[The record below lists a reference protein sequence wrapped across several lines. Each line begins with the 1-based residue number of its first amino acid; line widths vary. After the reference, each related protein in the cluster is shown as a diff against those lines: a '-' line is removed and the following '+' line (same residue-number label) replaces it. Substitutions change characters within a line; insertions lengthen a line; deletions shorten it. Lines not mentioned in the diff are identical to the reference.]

1 MAGDKLLK
9 GFLDLMEEKKWILR
23 LKAGADGVHR
33 LRGVESTPEIAMD
46 SKAKKEGKLAK
57 GILNGRPFL
66 REAIE
71 VSTLIFR
78 EVNRALMDQDEQ

>member
-9 GFLDLMEEKKWILR
+9 GFLDLMKEKKWILR
-23 LKAGADGVHR
+23 LKAGAEGVHR
-33 LRGVESTPEIAMD
+33 LRGVESGPEIAAEE
-46 SKAKKEGKLAK
+46 KGKKEGKLAK

-71 VSTLIFR
+71 VSTLVFR